1 MDDESQA
8 MILVRHD
15 IQFVFYLVI
24 VTDMLQQV
32 II

>member
-8 MILVRHD
+8 MILVRHH